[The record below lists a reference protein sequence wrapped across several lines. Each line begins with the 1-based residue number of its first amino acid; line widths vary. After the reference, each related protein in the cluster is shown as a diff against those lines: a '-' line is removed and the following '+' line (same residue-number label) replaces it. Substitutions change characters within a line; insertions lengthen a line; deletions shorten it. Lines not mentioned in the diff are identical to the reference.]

1 MTVRSRRLR
10 RPGRLARPALAVVL
24 VLGASVSSGGALM
37 AQRADSAGTI
47 VGVVR
52 DSSGAGIIGADVT
65 VEGAAARAYSDVGGA
80 FRLTGVPQ
88 GAVSVRVRRIGF
100 RPAAAAVTVA
110 PGATARLDVTVSA
123 VAQNLTPVFVR
134 ARPQYMGPLAEFY
147 RHRDGHGPGRFISRD
162 EIDRRNP
169 LRFTD
174 LLRSVPGV
182 QLVSTQRIPNAVR
195 FRGQRCHPLVWLDGG
210 KLNAAEFDV
219 DLIDPNT
226 VEGIEIYSSFT
237 AVPPQYMGTW
247 GEGNCGVIVV
257 WTGFSERQRKRREQR
272 QAKAQSMAADLARM
286 VDSLQVY
293 TADQVDTPAR
303 PDSSALANPSYPDSL
318 YRAGVQGAV
327 VAEFVVDTVGR
338 VAMET
343 VGVVSTT
350 HPLFTDAVRQALP
363 DARFYPAMRGG
374 QRVRQ
379 VVQLPFRFETLTQ
392 HARHQ

>member
-1 MTVRSRRLR
+1 MTVRSRRPQ
-10 RPGRLARPALAVVL
+10 RPNRLARPALALVL
-24 VLGASVSSGGALM
+24 ALGASVSSGGALR
-37 AQRADSAGTI
+37 AQGSDSAGTI

-65 VEGAAARAYSDVGGA
+65 VEGATAHAYSDAGGA
-80 FRLTGVPQ
+80 FRLTGVPG
-88 GAVSVRVRRIGF
+88 GAVSVHVRRIGF
-100 RPAAAAVTVA
+100 RPAAVAVTVA
-110 PGATARLDVTVSA
+110 PGATAQVNVTVSA
-123 VAQNLTPVFVR
+123 VAQNLSPVFVR
-134 ARPQYMGPLAEFY
+134 GRQQYIGPLAEFY

-169 LRFTD
+169 MRFTD
-174 LLRSVPGV
+174 LLRTVPGV
-182 QLVSTQRIPNAVR
+182 QLVPTPRIPNAVR
-195 FRGQRCHPLVWLDGG
+195 FRGMRCHPLVWLDGG

-237 AVPPQYMGTW
+237 TVPPQYMGVW

-272 QAKAQSMAADLARM
+272 QARAETMAAELARM

-303 PDSSALANPSYPDSL
+303 PDSSALANPSFPDSL
-318 YRAGVQGAV
+318 YRAGVHGAV
-327 VAEFVVDTVGR
+327 VAEFVVDTAGR

-350 HPLFTDAVRQALP
+350 HPLFTEAVRQALP
-363 DARFYPAMRGG
+363 EARFYPAIRGG

-379 VVQLPFRFETLTQ
+379 VVQLPFRFEPPAQ